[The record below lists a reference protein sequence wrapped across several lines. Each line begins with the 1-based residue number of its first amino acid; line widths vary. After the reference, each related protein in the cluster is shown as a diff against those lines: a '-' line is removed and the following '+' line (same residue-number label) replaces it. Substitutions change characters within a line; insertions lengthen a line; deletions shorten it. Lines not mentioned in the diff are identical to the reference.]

1 MLDISICSL
10 VSDSAE
16 EQCSAVYS
24 GPVLVFCDISTG
36 CVSHEAAVGP
46 ESSVLPVQ
54 ARSRLVKH
62 TPHVGVA
69 DRLFHANNNNE
80 VDLWMLW

>member
-24 GPVLVFCDISTG
+24 GTVLVDISTG

-80 VDLWMLW
+80 PSS